1 MSLNKDQLCEIVNEI
16 IYFVAIAPF
25 LYLTVESKW
34 TETIQNAYI
43 GIILLNTMFLA
54 LVSLIFLIMNL
65 IKKVMNCK
73 KKSKKSETQVQ
84 RINASQRADGDFS
97 NICSNAPI
105 NNTRRETEIPRFYDR
120 DLGKQKLSY
129 RIHNRA
135 EDHNGLMIKY
145 KLNKAKVSNT
155 YL

>member
-1 MSLNKDQLCEIVNEI
+1 MNEI

-84 RINASQRADGDFS
+84 RINASHRADGDFS
-97 NICSNAPI
+97 NVCSSAPV
-105 NNTRRETEIPRFYDR
+105 NNTRKETEIPRFYDR
-120 DLGKQKLSY
+120 DLDNNELNIRNQ
-129 RIHNRA
+129 NRA
-135 EDHNGLMIKY
+135 DDH
-145 KLNKAKVSNT
+145 KLVT
-155 YL
+155 DRRE